1 MRPKDS
7 GCQIVLRFFIDSI
20 LDVSYFLTDNVVIQL
35 TPSALAS
42 GVPPLLTA
50 LEVTHSIF

>member
-20 LDVSYFLTDNVVIQL
+20 LDVSYFPTDNVVIQL
-35 TPSALAS
+35 TLSIAAS

-50 LEVTHSIF
+50 